1 MHTKFHVCMIGGMGP
16 LSTAELFRRTV
27 LYTKA
32 EGDGGHVSLCVFNDP
47 SIPDRSGY
55 IVKRESNERTPSP
68 LKAIKRHIRA
78 AKRLHCRYFAV
89 ACNTAHYFS
98 EDFEKVKGIRFINA
112 VRDTVSY
119 AAKAYP
125 DRRLCVLATEGTVRA
140 DIYRKNAPL
149 CAKTVYPS
157 ENMRRKIS
165 SLIYAIKGGV
175 PPERCDPEAIASGLS
190 AEFDPE
196 STVFILGCTELSL
209 VSEFFGDL
217 TVVDSTDVLAASMI
231 SAAKKEFNT
240 ERFPLNTEFFRQRYF
255 L

>member
-1 MHTKFHVCMIGGMGP
+1 MYRPFDVSVIGGMGP
-16 LSTAELFRRTV
+16 LSTAELLRRVV
-27 LYTKA
+27 LYTDAKCDS
-32 EGDGGHVSLCVFNDP
+32 EHVSLCVFNDP
-47 SIPDRSGY
+47 STPDRSGF
-55 IVKRESNERTPSP
+55 ILSKDTKERTPSP
-68 LKAIKRHIRA
+68 LKTIKRQIRM
-78 AKRLHCRYFAV
+78 AKRLRCRYFCI

-119 AAKAYP
+119 AAKVYP

-209 VSEFFGDL
+209 VFHSVSGL
-217 TVVDSTDVLAASMI
+217 TVIDSMDVLAGRII
-231 SAAKKEFNT
+231 SVAKKGFLA
-240 ERFPLNTEFFRQRYF
+240 ERFPLKGEFF